1 MKNTK
6 QNAKIR
12 LYDGAETPY
21 YLELDLDPG
30 ELSGPAGAP
39 LTEEILVLDRGNMT
53 ADAHYIEGPDDKL
66 MEPVPVTFSA
76 VITDAAQTVYLLD
89 WLAAMNDN
97 LATTVNGNT
106 LTSTIGDSQRNGAVN
121 NPAFAD
127 ANKEVCN
134 IEYLITMSGADLGW
148 KYMEVRFPMDQIQI
162 SEGDD
167 AITVSLNGMCYG
179 TITRL
184 TGFTAGTSAE
194 D

>member
-30 ELSGPAGAP
+30 DLSGPAGAP

-184 TGFTAGTSAE
+184 TGFTAGTSVE

>member
-12 LYDGAETPY
+12 LYDGAATPY

-30 ELSGPAGAP
+30 DFSGPAGAP

-53 ADAHYIEGPDDKL
+53 SDAHYIEGTDEKL
-66 MEPVPVTFSA
+66 MEPVSVTFSA
-76 VITDAAQTVYLLD
+76 IITDAALTVYLLD

-97 LATTVNGNT
+97 LASTVNGNT
-106 LTSTIGDSQRNGAVN
+106 LTSTISDSQRDGAVN

-127 ANKEVCN
+127 TNKEVCN
-134 IEYLITMSGADLGW
+134 IEYLITMSGTDLGW
-148 KYMEVRFPMDQIQI
+148 MFMEVRFPMDQIQL

-167 AITVSLNGMCYG
+167 AITVALNGMCYG
-179 TITRL
+179 TITRI
-184 TGFTAGTSAE
+184 TSFTAGTSVEA
-194 D
+194 

>member
-30 ELSGPAGAP
+30 DLSGPAGAP

-76 VITDAAQTVYLLD
+76 IITDAAQTVYLLD

-184 TGFTAGTSAE
+184 TGFTAGTSVE